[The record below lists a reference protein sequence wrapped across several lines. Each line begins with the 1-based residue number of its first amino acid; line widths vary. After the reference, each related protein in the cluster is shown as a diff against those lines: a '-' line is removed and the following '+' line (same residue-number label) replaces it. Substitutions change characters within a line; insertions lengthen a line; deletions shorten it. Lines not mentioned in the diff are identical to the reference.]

1 MPNAGHRRIAGLGSL
16 SQDIAR
22 GGTASDGRTMPGEA
36 NFDIVI
42 VGAGSAGCTLAY
54 RLTEDPTIKVLLL
67 EAGRWDRDP
76 WIHIPLGW
84 GRILQKRLHDWMY
97 FAEPSATMNG
107 RRIECARGKVVGG
120 SSAINAMAY
129 YHGHRSDYDRWA
141 ANRLP
146 GWDYAHVLPY
156 FRRAESWEGGADTYR
171 GGDGPLTTCFST
183 FEDPLSEAF
192 LAAGRTAGHPATD
205 DYNGAR
211 AEGFAR
217 IQMTL
222 RNGRRCSTATAY
234 LRPAMKR
241 ANLTVETGALVT
253 KVVMQGMR
261 ATGIEYVRGGQARA
275 ANAGREVILAGGAIN
290 SPQLLML
297 SGIGHPDE
305 LKAHGIATRIPLKG
319 VGKNLLD
326 HTSAA
331 ITFRRKEPGPFA
343 RNMRLDRV
351 ALALAQAYLFGK
363 GFASDL
369 PFGVTAFLKT
379 RPQEPVPDVQMLFW
393 MGATNTASPYLPPF
407 KHAFADSFSCR
418 AMPMRPS
425 SRGYVALAS
434 ADPTKHIRIH
444 QNFLATDDDWRVMRD
459 GIRMIRDVVRQ
470 PALAPFVD
478 GEITPGAAC
487 NSDAEVEAHVRA
499 TMGTVHHP
507 VGTCMMGP
515 GSDDM
520 AVVDGDLRV
529 IGAEGLRVVDA
540 SVMPDLIGGATN
552 APVIMIAEKA
562 SDSIMGRPPL
572 EPANV

>member
-1 MPNAGHRRIAGLGSL
+1 MPAATTY
-16 SQDIAR
+16 DY
-22 GGTASDGRTMPGEA
+22 
-36 NFDIVI
+36 VI

-54 RLTEDPTIKVLLL
+54 RLSEDPAVKVLLL
-67 EAGRWDRDP
+67 EAGGWDRDP

-97 FAEPSATMNG
+97 FAEPSETMNG

-171 GGDGPLTTCFST
+171 GGDGPLTTRHTT
-183 FEDPLSEAF
+183 FKDPICEAF
-192 LAAGRTAGHPATD
+192 IAAGLAAGHPFTE
-205 DYNGAR
+205 DYNGAKQ
-211 AEGFAR
+211 EGFAS

-222 RNGRRCSTATAY
+222 RNGRRCSSATAY
-234 LRPAMKR
+234 LRPALQR
-241 ANLTVETGALVT
+241 DNLTVAINALAT
-253 KVVMQGMR
+253 QVVMEGTRAVGVEYGQGG
-261 ATGIEYVRGGQARA
+261 ATRVARA
-275 ANAGREVILAGGAIN
+275 EREVILAGGAIN

-305 LKAHGIATRIPLKG
+305 LKAHGIPTRIALKG

-331 ITFRRKEPGPFA
+331 LTFRRKEPGPFH

-351 ALALAQAYLFGK
+351 ALALGQAYFLGT

-379 RPQEPVPDVQMLFW
+379 RPQEQAPDFQMLFW

-407 KHAFADSFSCR
+407 KQAFADSFSCR
-418 AMPMRPS
+418 AMPMRPV
-425 SRGYVALAS
+425 SRGRVELAS
-434 ADPTKHIRIH
+434 ADPAAHPRIH
-444 QNFLATDDDWRVMRD
+444 QNFLATEEEWRVMRD
-459 GIRMIRDVVRQ
+459 GIRMIRDVVHQ
-470 PALAPFVD
+470 PPLKPFIG
-478 GEITPGAAC
+478 GEITPGADKHLGRRYRGAC
-487 NSDAEVEAHVRA
+487 AGDHGHGASSGRHL
-499 TMGTVHHP
+499 H
-507 VGTCMMGP
+507 
-515 GSDDM
+515 
-520 AVVDGDLRV
+520 DGACR
-529 IGAEGLRVVDA
+529 RTTWRWSTA
-540 SVMPDLIGGATN
+540 SCA
-552 APVIMIAEKA
+552 
-562 SDSIMGRPPL
+562 
-572 EPANV
+572 